1 VAQLSKQFSQLSKQT
16 VAMSLATAGIHRR
29 ATISQRLPGAMED
42 CSIVRGR
49 RLRTARQ
56 LYVAAV

>member
-56 LYVAAV
+56 L